1 MNVETITSL
10 GRESMKFTL
19 MIGSPLLIVGLL
31 VGLLVGTIQSVTQI
45 QDQTVAFVLKLLAI
59 FATLATTLSWIVT
72 KTVEFS
78 QNTITNIPET
88 LTLFLE

>member
-1 MNVETITSL
+1 MDVDTITSL
-10 GRESMKFTL
+10 GRESMKL
-19 MIGSPLLIVGLL
+19 ALLIGSPLLIVGLL
-31 VGLLVGTIQSVTQI
+31 IGLVVGTMQSVTQI

-59 FATLATTLSWIVT
+59 FATLAATLPWIVT

-78 QNTITNIPET
+78 QNTIANIPET